1 MLVLALETSTPTG
14 GAALLEDDRLLGAL
28 TLTSARGHSR
38 HLLPFVELLLRE
50 SSRSLND
57 VDVVACA
64 CGPGSFTGV
73 RVGLSVAKG
82 LCLTGRPGLVTVSTL
97 HALAVRAYGG
107 EPVEWIAPMLHARRG
122 EVYGAFC
129 PVTDGAV
136 GAPAEEFALRPED
149 MLARW
154 PGRCLLAGEGALAF
168 AEAWA
173 AADAVWARADRRQ
186 PSAEQVAL
194 LGLAKARAGHFENP
208 RTALPT
214 YLRDPVAHP
223 PRTAKTPPI

>member
-14 GAALLEDDRLLGAL
+14 GVALLEDDRLLGAL

-50 SSRSLND
+50 SARALDEVN
-57 VDVVACA
+57 VVACA

-82 LCLTGRPGLVTVSTL
+82 LCLTGHPRLVTVSTL
-97 HALAVRAYGG
+97 HALALRAYGG
-107 EPVEWIAPMLHARRG
+107 ESVEWVAPMLHARRG

-129 PVTDGAV
+129 PVADGVV
-136 GAPAEEFALRPED
+136 GAPDEEFALRPAD
-149 MLARW
+149 VVARW
-154 PGRCLLAGEGALAF
+154 PGRGLLAGEGALAF
-168 AEAWA
+168 SDAWTGV
-173 AADAVWARADRRQ
+173 DAVWARVDRRQ

-194 LGLAKARAGHFENP
+194 LGLARARAGQFEDP

-214 YLRDPVAHP
+214 YLRDPVAHAP
-223 PRTAKTPPI
+223 SPTKTAPI